1 MTSDAVFFDRA
12 VRRIHWAMLWLTIA
26 IAVFVFFWGG
36 WPWVV
41 GYLAGAVASMFNFRW
56 LHQLVSTL
64 GQDARRPRKRLVL
77 FLALRYLLLVLCGYV
92 IVKCFGLNL
101 AAAVSGLFVAV
112 AAVILEIIYELIYAR
127 T

>member
-1 MTSDAVFFDRA
+1 
-12 VRRIHWAMLWLTIA
+12 MLWLTIA
-26 IAVFVFFWGG
+26 IAVFAFIRGG
-36 WPWVV
+36 WPWAG
-41 GYLAGAVASMFNFRW
+41 GYLAGAVASVLNFHW

-64 GQDARRPRKRLVL
+64 GQDERRPRKRLVL
-77 FLALRYLLLVLCGYV
+77 FLALRYMLLALCGYV

-101 AAAVSGLFVAV
+101 AAALIGLFVAV

>member
-77 FLALRYLLLVLCGYV
+77 FPGGDHGWDMLDIAAYRARASAIVIGFLRKYG
-92 IVKCFGLNL
+92 
-101 AAAVSGLFVAV
+101 S
-112 AAVILEIIYELIYAR
+112 
-127 T
+127 